1 MEAMD
6 GTVTV
11 QSMEGAG
18 ATFTLTWPAT
28 AWDGAQGVDS

>member
-11 QSMEGAG
+11 QSMEGQG
-18 ATFTLTWPAT
+18 ATFTLTWPSMARH
-28 AWDGAQGVDS
+28 GEGMNS